1 MNRSHHV
8 SDVRDIV
15 SSAIIPSLPKHSKSI
30 ASVVLMASPY
40 VESEIFFFD
49 YTMIMQQSK
58 GDILKLILPFF
69 T

>member
-30 ASVVLMASPY
+30 ASVVLMVSPY

-58 GDILKLILPFF
+58 
-69 T
+69 